1 MTTEEMKSQVSA
13 RTGETDD
20 GVLTS
25 YLDDAAQ
32 AILNHVY
39 PFRDDVETVPTKY
52 QRRQI
57 EIAVYLLNK
66 RGAEGETVHKENGTD
81 RTYESA
87 NIPASLFEGIMPYCK
102 IPTEDDDEDTES

>member
-25 YLDDAAQ
+25 YLDCAAQ

-39 PFRDDVETVPTKY
+39 PFRDDAETVPTKY

-57 EIAVYLLNK
+57 EIAAYLLNK
-66 RGAEGETVHKENGTD
+66 RGADGETVHKENGTD

-87 NIPASLFEGIMPYCK
+87 NIPDSYFEGLMPYAK
-102 IPTEDDDEDTES
+102 VPRGDDDEDA

>member
-1 MTTEEMKSQVSA
+1 MTTEDMKSQVSA
-13 RTGETDD
+13 RTGETNDD
-20 GVLTS
+20 VLTS

-39 PFRDDVETVPTKY
+39 PFRDDVTEVPAKY

-87 NIPASLFEGIMPYCK
+87 NIPASLFEGIMPFAK
-102 IPTEDDDEDTES
+102 IPTEDDDEDTEP